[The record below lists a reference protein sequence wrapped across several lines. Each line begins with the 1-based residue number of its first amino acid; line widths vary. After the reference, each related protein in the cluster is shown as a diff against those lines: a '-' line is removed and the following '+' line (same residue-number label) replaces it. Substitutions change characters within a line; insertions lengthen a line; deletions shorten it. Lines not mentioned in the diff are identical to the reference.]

1 MFNNLNYRTIPTTT
15 MRELAEQA
23 LARNEDLDSLIDQVG
38 DHLALETVI
47 TVDNY
52 NENADA
58 LITVLMNDLGLDMD
72 SDFDNPSDLE
82 FFEPVILLLDD
93 LRPRFFLNRHQL
105 ASHVY
110 ANYNNGRR
118 WNSDRGFS
126 TLASWIQARME
137 GVALVR
143 VVSFVKLN

>member
-1 MFNNLNYRTIPTTT
+1 MFNNRKYHEMPTIT
-15 MRELAEQA
+15 MRELAEKT
-23 LARNEDLDSLIDQVG
+23 LERHEDFDSLIDQVA
-38 DHLALETVI
+38 DHLALETVV

-58 LITVLMNDLGLDMD
+58 LITVLMDDLGLEMGE
-72 SDFDNPSDLE
+72 DFDNPSDLE
-82 FFEPVILLLDD
+82 FFEPVLLLLDD

-126 TLASWIQARME
+126 TLASWTQARME

-143 VVSFVKLN
+143 VVSFVKLR

>member
-1 MFNNLNYRTIPTTT
+1 MFNNPTYRTIPTTT
-15 MRELAEQA
+15 MRELAEQS
-23 LARNEDLDSLIDQVG
+23 LTRNEDFDSLIDQVG

-52 NENADA
+52 NDEADA
-58 LITVLMNDLGLDMD
+58 LITVLMDDLGLEMGE
-72 SDFDNPSDLE
+72 DFENPSDLE
-82 FFEPVILLLDD
+82 FFEPVLLLLDD

-118 WNSDRGFS
+118 WNPDRGIS
-126 TLASWIQARME
+126 TLASWVQARME

-143 VVSFVKLN
+143 VVSFVKIN